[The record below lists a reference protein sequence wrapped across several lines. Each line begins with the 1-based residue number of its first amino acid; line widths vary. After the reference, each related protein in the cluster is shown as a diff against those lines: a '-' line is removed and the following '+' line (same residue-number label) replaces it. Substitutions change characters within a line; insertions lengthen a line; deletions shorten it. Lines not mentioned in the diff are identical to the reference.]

1 MNLPIFL
8 LNNAVVLV
16 TNLIKYGI
24 NTPLRVVHFIAQ
36 LHHESGGFTA
46 TVENISY
53 AKAQEKY
60 QNHKYLGN
68 KLPGDGYRFRGRG
81 LTQLTGR
88 GNYEKFFKYS
98 GIDIVTNP
106 DLASRIDISI
116 QIACWY
122 WTKGSAWGNLN
133 KYADKNDIVSI
144 TKGINGGLNGLE
156 ERKKQYAFYKQ
167 FDLFAI
173 LKKKAIYRAIPTK
186 NKLAT
191 SFYNPFTRILDF
203 SFKNQIKT

>member
-8 LNNAVVLV
+8 LNNAVGLV

-46 TVENISY
+46 SVEKISY
-53 AKAQEKY
+53 QKAQERY

-88 GNYEKFFKYS
+88 GNYEKFSKYS
-98 GIDIVTNP
+98 GIDIISNP
-106 DLASRIDISI
+106 DLASKIDISI

-122 WTKGSAWGNLN
+122 WTKGSSWGNLN

-144 TKGINGGLNGLE
+144 TKGINGGLNGFE
-156 ERKKQYAFYKQ
+156 DRKKQYAFYKQ

-173 LKKKAIYRAIPTK
+173 LKKKAIPRAIQKIYKP
-186 NKLAT
+186 NY
-191 SFYNPFTRILDF
+191 SFYNPFTRMLDF
-203 SFKNQIKT
+203 SFQIK

>member
-1 MNLPIFL
+1 MNLPVFL
-8 LNNAVVLV
+8 LDNAVSLV

-36 LHHESGGFTA
+36 LHHESAGFTA
-46 TVENISY
+46 SVENISY
-53 AKAQEKY
+53 AKAQAKY

-88 GNYEKFFKYS
+88 RNYEKFYKYS
-98 GIDIVTNP
+98 GIDIVSNP
-106 DLASRIDISI
+106 ELASRIDISI

-133 KYADKNDIVSI
+133 NYADKNDIVSI
-144 TKGINGGLNGLE
+144 TKGINGGVNGLAD
-156 ERKKQYAFYKQ
+156 RKKHYEFYKQ
-167 FDLFAI
+167 FDLFGI
-173 LKKKAIYRAIPTK
+173 LKKKAIRRKSKPQAK
-186 NKLAT
+186 VAT
-191 SFYNPFTRILDF
+191 SFYNPFTRVLDF
-203 SFKNQIKT
+203 GFKNT

>member
-1 MNLPIFL
+1 MTLPIFL
-8 LNNAVVLV
+8 LDNAVALV
-16 TNLIKYGI
+16 KNLVKYDI
-24 NTPLRVVHFIAQ
+24 TTPLRVVHFIAQ

-46 TVENISY
+46 SVEKISY
-53 AKAQEKY
+53 QKAQEKY

-68 KLPGDGYRFRGRG
+68 RLPGDGYRFRGRG

-88 GNYEKFFKYS
+88 GNYEKFTKYS
-98 GIDIVTNP
+98 GIDIVSNP
-106 DLASRIDISI
+106 DLASRLDISI

-144 TKGINGGLNGLE
+144 TKGINGGLTGLE
-156 ERKKQYAFYKQ
+156 DRKKQYAFYKQ

-173 LKKKAIYRAIPTK
+173 LKKKAIPRASRKT
-186 NKLAT
+186 NKPVF
-191 SFYNPFTRILDF
+191 SFYDPFTRMLDF
-203 SFKNQIKT
+203 GFKIK